1 VADQSNNGRTGRMEL
16 VLPDSR
22 GTDDR
27 LGEFEPASPESHSNS
42 SLQFAP
48 GETGPGGRLD
58 VSPHADAIHAN

>member
-1 VADQSNNGRTGRMEL
+1 MEL